1 MLTLEWNQ
9 ISKVVTELYEE
20 NFGQLCLVR
29 ELGSFDVE
37 KTTYDLYCA
46 ALHTSLAGV
55 LTENKLTRPGIAKK
69 CKNTFPVT
77 TKELKIGHQG
87 NTEKTHVLHVTEKPL
102 SSVQ

>member
-9 ISKVVTELYEE
+9 ISKVVTELYQE

-29 ELGSFDVE
+29 ELGTFDVE

-55 LTENKLTRPGIAKK
+55 LTENKLTGPGINAKI
-69 CKNTFPVT
+69 V
-77 TKELKIGHQG
+77 KIPPQSPQ
-87 NTEKTHVLHVTEKPL
+87 KI
-102 SSVQ
+102 